1 MTQPEAARDAVAYNQ
16 NSLQTLLRAI
26 ELSQGQFSLILVR
39 CNYEALRESLVRQLR
54 ERCPFE
60 IREIAI
66 DKTVTSLSQRL
77 LSAPCQERA
86 QVYMVFGLESVIG
99 LDRVLASANL
109 MRDAL
114 PKNFPLPI
122 LLWVSDRAI
131 KKLIRSAPDLESWS
145 TTVEFELPTE
155 ELTDSLRQKTERV
168 FAAVMET
175 DPGKFIANI
184 TLLGERG
191 NTEFESALKD
201 LQSRDV
207 RLDPELNAGVKF
219 ILGRDAYAC
228 DSLDIALKHYQQSLA
243 FWKRRSTPQEVA
255 LKALRRDILG
265 EPAPTSGIERQGA
278 VLFQIGLCHRRNAD
292 RKGAENRHS
301 CERARAYF
309 QESVQ
314 VFEKAR
320 RPELVA
326 KFISSLSE
334 MLLRLQ
340 EWEALQTVAEK
351 SVRLHQ
357 TYGSSLRLA
366 QDWGFLARIAVVRS
380 RWADAK
386 QWAALALETLS
397 ATSEKTECPEL
408 YPSLWEQIFRL
419 CLVKAQRH
427 LGLRP
432 EAFQGLHEAAR
443 NLKKALAETDCRY
456 DPQRYIRCLQILRS
470 MYFEEGDYK
479 AAFWIKQKH
488 RSVEQQYGFRA
499 FIGAGRLQAQQPALN
514 PALGKFDRQGTVS
527 REIEASGR
535 HQDVSRLQ
543 QRIASSQHKLTVIY
557 GPSGAGKSSTVT
569 AGLVP
574 ALKQTTIR
582 TRDVLPAVLQIYT
595 DWASRLGRCLA
606 EEIQYLRGV
615 RLSRAPDSPA
625 AILELLRE
633 NAERN
638 LLTVLIF
645 DQFEEFFSACKQ
657 PAERLEFYEFF
668 RDCLNSPFVKVMLSM
683 RQDYLHYLLECSRA
697 VELDAIDSDI
707 LNKDILYYLGNFSP
721 AQARSA
727 IQSLTERSKFHLEPQ
742 LLDRLVRD
750 LAGSAEEVRPIEL
763 QVVGAQL
770 QAKNITTML
779 EYEVKGPKEKLVAD
793 YLEEV
798 VKDCGP
804 ENESAARLV
813 LYFLTDEDEVRP
825 LKSYDQLAAELALDA
840 EKLDLVLEI
849 LVQSGLVFLLKDYSA
864 DFYQLIH
871 DYLAAL
877 IRQYKEPGLQA
888 ELRLTKE
895 QLRQALHK
903 EQQERSRAEIAEI
916 EALTALSHVLLLSH
930 DGLGALVA
938 SVKAG
943 SRLPIAQTT
952 PYVKQRT
959 VNLLQKTLS
968 EIRERNRLQGHQN
981 WVTEVSTSPDGQII
995 ATASADGTVKLWR
1008 SDGTPLLTF
1017 REHTEW
1023 VNSVAFSP
1031 SGQMLASGSWDK
1043 TVKLWQPDGT
1053 VLATIDTGDR
1063 IFGVCFSP
1071 DGQLVATAGGDG
1083 TVKLWRVAQ
1092 TGEMG
1097 WSEGA
1102 NVSRRRRTGVSPV
1115 LLKTLPDGGSWVT
1128 GAAFS
1133 PDGQIIATAGGDG
1146 TVKLWDLEGVL
1157 LAVIAGHS
1165 DRVWKVGFSP
1175 DGQIIATASADS
1187 TAKLWHRDGTE
1198 LATLAHTGWAVSI
1211 SFSPDGQ
1218 TVATG
1223 SWDKTVKVWQLDGT
1237 LLETFLGHTDSVNSV
1252 CFSPGG
1258 EMLLSAGADA
1268 TVRLWQLDRR
1278 CQRSIP
1284 AHNGRVMGVCF
1295 SPDERM
1301 LATAGFDKTVKL
1313 WHRDGTLLRVLEG
1326 HSDWVK
1332 RVCFSPDGQILASA
1346 SADGTVKLWRT
1357 DGTLLNTLGTG
1368 DWMTSVR
1375 FSPDGQIL
1383 AASGADCTVKL
1394 WRTDGTL
1401 LGALSGHA
1409 NKVWDVCFS
1418 PDGEMLATASWDGTI
1433 KLWNLEGKELLS
1445 WQAHSDKIFAVSFSP
1460 DGNMLASAGGD
1471 KTVKLW
1477 RTDGSQ
1483 LLCLQGHTDMVLSVS
1498 FSPKG
1503 DILASGS
1510 ADKTVKLWRTDG
1522 TQLLSLRGH
1531 RDMVSQVSFS
1541 PQGSTLASAGAD
1553 GTVKLWSPDVTK
1565 PQALDL
1571 DQLLVCGCDWL
1582 RDFLSTNPTVSES
1595 DLAKACGER
1604 EF

>member
-1 MTQPEAARDAVAYNQ
+1 MTQPEPDRDAVAYNQ

-26 ELSQGQFSLILVR
+26 DLSQGQFSLILVR
-39 CNYEALRESLVRQLR
+39 CNYEALREILVRQLR

-60 IREIAI
+60 MREIALN
-66 DKTVTSLSQRL
+66 KSVRSLSHRL
-77 LSAPCQERA
+77 LSEPFRELA
-86 QVYMVFGLESVIG
+86 QVFMVFGLESVSP

-109 MRDAL
+109 IRDAL

-122 LLWVSDRAI
+122 LLWVSDEAI
-131 KKLIRSAPDLESWS
+131 KKLIRLAPDLESWS
-145 TTVEFELPTE
+145 TSVHFSLPTE
-155 ELTDSLRQKTERV
+155 DLTDSLRQKTERI
-168 FAAVMET
+168 FAAVLET
-175 DPGKFIANI
+175 DPGKFLANI

-191 NTEFESALKD
+191 NREFQSALKD
-201 LQSRDV
+201 LECRHV
-207 RLDPELNAGVKF
+207 RLEPELDAGVKF
-219 ILGRDAYAC
+219 VLGRDAYAR
-228 DSLDIALKHYQQSLA
+228 DSLDIALKNYQQSLA
-243 FWKRRSTPQEVA
+243 FWKRSSLPPEPRLEAQPQVGAGLLTSE
-255 LKALRRDILG
+255 LRRDILG
-265 EPAPTSGIERQGA
+265 EPAPTSAIERQGA
-278 VLFQIGLCHRRNAD
+278 VLFHIGLCHRRNAD
-292 RKGAENRHS
+292 RKAAENRHS
-301 CERARAYF
+301 CERAWAYF
-309 QESVQ
+309 QESVE
-314 VFEKAR
+314 VFEKAQR
-320 RPELVA
+320 ADLAA
-326 KFISSLSE
+326 KFISPLCE
-334 MLLRLQ
+334 ILLRLQ
-340 EWEALQTVAEK
+340 EWEALQTVADK

-357 TYGSSLRLA
+357 TYGSFLRLA
-366 QDWGFLARIAVVRS
+366 QDWGFFARIAVERS
-380 RWADAK
+380 RWSDAR
-386 QWAALALETLS
+386 QWAALALQTLS
-397 ATSEKTECPEL
+397 AASEKAGYPEL

-427 LGLRP
+427 LGQRP
-432 EAFQGLHEAAR
+432 EALKSLHEATR
-443 NLKKALAETDCRY
+443 NMKNALAETDSRY
-456 DPQRYIRCLQILRS
+456 DPQRYIRFLRILRS

-479 AAFWIKQKH
+479 AAFWIKQQQ

-535 HQDVSRLQ
+535 QQDVSRLQ

-574 ALKQTTIR
+574 ALQQTTIR

-595 DWASRLGRCLA
+595 DWASRLGRRLS
-606 EEIQYLRGV
+606 EELQEARGV
-615 RLSRAPDSPA
+615 RLSRTPEDPA

-633 NAERN
+633 NAGRN

-645 DQFEEFFSACKQ
+645 DQFEEFFSACKP

-668 RDCLNSPFVKVMLSM
+668 RDCLNSPFVKVILSM

-697 VELDAIDSDI
+697 VDLDAIDSDI

-727 IQSLTERSKFHLEPQ
+727 IQSLTERSQFHLEPQ

-750 LAGSAEEVRPIEL
+750 LAGGTEEVRPIEL

-770 QAKNITTML
+770 QAKNITTL
-779 EYEVKGPKEKLVAD
+779 AEYEVKGPKEKLVAD

-798 VKDCGP
+798 VRDCGP

-840 EKLDLVLEI
+840 DKLDLVLEI

-877 IRQYKEPGLQA
+877 IRQYREPRLQA

-903 EQQERSRAEIAEI
+903 EQQQRARAEIAEI

-938 SVKAG
+938 GVKAG
-943 SRLPIAQTT
+943 SRLIIAQTT
-952 PYVKQRT
+952 EDVKQRT

-981 WVTEVSTSPDGQII
+981 WVTEVSTSPDGQTI
-995 ATASADGTVKLWR
+995 ATASADGTVRLWR
-1008 SDGTPLLTF
+1008 RDGTPLLTF
-1017 REHTEW
+1017 REHAQW

-1031 SGQMLASGSWDK
+1031 TGTVLASGSWDK

-1053 VLATIDTGDR
+1053 VLAAIDTGDR

-1071 DGQLVATAGGDG
+1071 NGQLVATAGGDG

-1092 TGEMG
+1092 IEETGC
-1097 WSEGA
+1097 SEG
-1102 NVSRRRRTGVSPV
+1102 TPV
-1115 LLKTLPDGGSWVT
+1115 LLKVLDDGSSWVT
-1128 GAAFS
+1128 AVAFS

-1146 TVKLWDLEGVL
+1146 TVKLWDLQGAL
-1157 LAVIAGHS
+1157 LAAIAGHS
-1165 DRVWKVGFSP
+1165 DRVWKVAFSP

-1187 TAKLWHRDGTE
+1187 TAKLWLRDGCRL
-1198 LATLAHTGWAVSI
+1198 LATLSHAGWAASI

-1223 SWDKTVKVWQLDGT
+1223 SWDRTVKLWQLDGT
-1237 LLETFLGHTDSVNSV
+1237 LLETLSGHTDSVNSV

-1278 CQRSIP
+1278 CQRSIS
-1284 AHNGRVMGVCF
+1284 AGSGRVMGVCF
-1295 SPDERM
+1295 SPDQRM
-1301 LATAGFDKTVKL
+1301 LATAGFDKTVRL
-1313 WHRDGTLLRVLEG
+1313 WHRDGTLLGVLEG

-1332 RVCFSPDGQILASA
+1332 RACFSPDGEILATA

-1357 DGTLLNTLGTG
+1357 DGTLLNTFGNG
-1368 DWMTSVR
+1368 DWMTSVK

-1383 AASGADCTVKL
+1383 AASGANATVKL

-1401 LGALSGHA
+1401 LGSLSGHA
-1409 NKVWDVCFS
+1409 DKVWDVCFS

-1433 KLWNLEGKELLS
+1433 KLWNLEGKELVS
-1445 WQAHSDKIFAVSFSP
+1445 WRGDSDKIFSVSFSP
-1460 DGNMLASAGGD
+1460 DGSMLASAGGD

-1477 RTDGSQ
+1477 RTDGSL

-1541 PQGSTLASAGAD
+1541 GDGSTLASAGAD
-1553 GTVKLWSPDVTK
+1553 GTVKLWSPEVTE

-1571 DQLLVCGCDWL
+1571 DQLLVRGCDWL
-1582 RDFLSTNPTVSES
+1582 RDFLRTNPTVSES
-1595 DLAKACGER
+1595 DRALAVGS
-1604 EF
+1604 